1 MAVGDAAGR
10 ALYLSGAPGGNLE
23 LLHVNEGVLT
33 LTVDETVTQ
42 VNAGASAVKTEA
54 AHGYANEGDT
64 VLRFTM
70 TVAEFHR

>member
-1 MAVGDAAGR
+1 
-10 ALYLSGAPGGNLE
+10 
-23 LLHVNEGVLT
+23 
-33 LTVDETVTQ
+33 
-42 VNAGASAVKTEA
+42 

>member
-1 MAVGDAAGR
+1 
-10 ALYLSGAPGGNLE
+10 
-23 LLHVNEGVLT
+23 
-33 LTVDETVTQ
+33 
-42 VNAGASAVKTEA
+42 KTEA

>member
-1 MAVGDAAGR
+1 M
-10 ALYLSGAPGGNLE
+10 
-23 LLHVNEGVLT
+23 NEGVLT

-42 VNAGASAVKTEA
+42 LNAGASAVAKTEA
-54 AHGYANEGDT
+54 AHGYANEGES